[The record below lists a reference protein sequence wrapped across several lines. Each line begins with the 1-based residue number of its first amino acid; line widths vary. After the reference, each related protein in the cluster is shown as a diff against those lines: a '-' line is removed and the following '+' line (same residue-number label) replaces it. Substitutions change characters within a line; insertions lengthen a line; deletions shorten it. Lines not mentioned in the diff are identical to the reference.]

1 MSKETNPIDASNIPV
16 LETPS
21 ADMVNDA
28 LLEELDIPILTTPA
42 EPEKDD
48 PADSELSSY

>member
-1 MSKETNPIDASNIPV
+1 MYGTPGSKENTEIPV

-21 ADMVNDA
+21 ADMLNEQ

-42 EPEKDD
+42 DNTDAPKADD
-48 PADSELSSY
+48 KSI